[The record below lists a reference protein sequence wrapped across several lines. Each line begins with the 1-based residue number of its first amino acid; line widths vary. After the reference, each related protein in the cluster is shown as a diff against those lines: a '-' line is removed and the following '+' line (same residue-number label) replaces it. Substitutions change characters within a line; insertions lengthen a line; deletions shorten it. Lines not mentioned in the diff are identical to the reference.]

1 MGTFDKGHKHTCS
14 KCAARFFDLLKDT
27 ATCPKCG
34 TVDQTETGRLAA
46 IAALEAE
53 ANTEVEANTNAAP
66 PESEVNVAAEEL
78 LNLDVADDEND
89 EGDEED
95 SLMEDTSE
103 LSHVEDDVTEV
114 LGHMESPGPTDL

>member
-1 MGTFDKGHKHTCS
+1 MGTLNGTLNKGHKHTCS
-14 KCAARFFDLLKDT
+14 KCEARFFDLLKVT

-53 ANTEVEANTNAAP
+53 DAPIEENKATED
-66 PESEVNVAAEEL
+66 L
-78 LNLDVADDEND
+78 LDLQLEDDEDADEDD

-95 SLMEDTSE
+95 SLMEDTSD

-114 LGHMESPGPTDL
+114 LGHVESPGPVDQ

>member
-1 MGTFDKGHKHTCS
+1 MGTFNKGHKHTCS
-14 KCAARFFDLLKDT
+14 KCDARFFDLLKAT

-34 TVDQTETGRLAA
+34 TVDQTEIGRLAA

-53 ANTEVEANTNAAP
+53 IASEAVEIEEEKTTQDLLDVDVEA
-66 PESEVNVAAEEL
+66 
-78 LNLDVADDEND
+78 DEDD

-95 SLMEDTSE
+95 SLMEDTSD

-114 LGHMESPGPTDL
+114 LGHMESPGPVDL

>member
-53 ANTEVEANTNAAP
+53 ANTEARTEA
-66 PESEVNVAAEEL
+66 PESEEKDSTEQL
-78 LNLDVADDEND
+78 LDLDVDDDEND

-95 SLMEDTSE
+95 SLMEDTSD

>member
-1 MGTFDKGHKHTCS
+1 MGDLPMGMADRGHRHTCS
-14 KCAARFFDLLKDT
+14 SCGARFFDLRNDT

-53 ANTEVEANTNAAP
+53 AELASQVVE
-66 PESEVNVAAEEL
+66 EDEDER
-78 LNLDVADDEND
+78 LDLDLDLEDDEDD

-95 SLMEDTSE
+95 SLMEDTSD
-103 LSHVEDDVTEV
+103 LSHVEDDVNEV
-114 LGHMESPGPTDL
+114 LDHMDSPGPVDL